1 MRKLLSLFCFSV
13 CIAVAGCG
21 RVRDKSQT
29 VRFEQTINK
38 YTLLIVADIDLIKSN
53 PKAFDFISYAID
65 SYAHDC
71 MSESGQIVIAQ
82 LSGNNHPLLYH
93 GSPEQLR
100 KELSD
105 REAFKSYLIAH
116 SDPGRRLCDGLAES
130 LEYTLKSYSVS
141 QGKSATVA
149 LVVSTLN
156 EGTAETPETEQRFV
170 DTLVKFHRS
179 GAKPAFYFCDQRRM
193 KWIEEQTAKAGM
205 SWVTLEMDINGRP
218 PLPKFE

>member
-1 MRKLLSLFCFSV
+1 MRKLFMTVSFGL
-13 CIAVAGCG
+13 CIALVGCG

-29 VRFEQTINK
+29 VRFEHSTNK
-38 YTLLIVADIDLIKSN
+38 YTLLIVADIDLIKTNSR
-53 PKAFDFISYAID
+53 AFEFITYAID
-65 SYAHDC
+65 SYARDC
-71 MSESGQIVIAQ
+71 MSESGQIIIAQ
-82 LSGNNHPLLYH
+82 LSGNNRPLLYQ

-100 KELSD
+100 KEMSQP
-105 REAFKSYLIAH
+105 EEFKNYLVAH
-116 SDPGRRLCDGLAES
+116 SEPGRRLCDGLTES
-130 LEYTLKSYSVS
+130 LEYTLKSYSVA

-170 DTLVKFHRS
+170 DMLVKFHRS

-193 KWIEEQTAKAGM
+193 KWIEEQTAKAGL